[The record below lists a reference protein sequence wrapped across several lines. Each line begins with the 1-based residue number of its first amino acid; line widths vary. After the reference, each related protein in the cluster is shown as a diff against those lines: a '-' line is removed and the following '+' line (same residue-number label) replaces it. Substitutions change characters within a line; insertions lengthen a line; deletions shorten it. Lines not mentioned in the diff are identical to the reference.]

1 MSDSRVGDPLDERG
15 SNIYSISMEVID
27 FEYEIKEDGEV
38 YCEDCDEYIGKGKKA
53 LLTHQGQRHYEGD
66 KE

>member
-1 MSDSRVGDPLDERG
+1 
-15 SNIYSISMEVID
+15 MEVLN
-27 FEYEIKEDGEV
+27 FEYKIKEDGEV

-53 LLTHQGQRHYEGD
+53 LLTHQGQRHYSIDSEGE